1 MNEARSGEDATPFPE
16 LNGLLGEF
24 NDRVQ
29 SILADNLVGAYVV
42 GSFALGAGDLSSDC
56 DFLVVTNEPIT
67 DEQER
72 ALRGL
77 HDEIPTRPG
86 HWATNLEGSYAPQAD
101 LETLEQLG
109 REWLYVDRGW
119 REMRWSTHCNVAD
132 TRWIL
137 RERGIPLI
145 GPAART
151 FACVVPAD
159 LLRRRMRLLIESF
172 LEDLLSWTSFDIIWA
187 QRYTVESMCRML
199 YTLETGEVTSK
210 RAALEWGRRV
220 LAPPWRDLIT
230 QALAD
235 RPVPW
240 NDPPRPGSAEAAI
253 AFVEYG
259 KEYAR
264 RLTGV

>member
-1 MNEARSGEDATPFPE
+1 MNHARSAKDPTPFPE
-16 LNGLLGEF
+16 LNGLLAEF
-24 NDRVQ
+24 IECVQ
-29 SILADNLVGAYVV
+29 STLVDDLVGAYVV

-56 DFLVVTNEPIT
+56 DFIVVTKEPVT
-67 DEQER
+67 GEQER
-72 ALRGL
+72 ALRRL
-77 HDEIPTRPG
+77 HEEIPTRPG
-86 HWATNLEGSYAPQAD
+86 HWATNLEGSYAPQGD
-101 LETLEQLG
+101 LETVERLD

-137 RERGIPLI
+137 RQRGIPLI
-145 GPAART
+145 GPEPRT
-151 FACVVPAD
+151 FACDVPAD
-159 LLRRRMRLLIESF
+159 LLRDRMRTLIGNF

-187 QRYTVESMCRML
+187 QRYAVESMCRML

-210 RAALEWGRRV
+210 LAALEWGKRE
-220 LAPPWRDLIT
+220 LAPTWWDLIA

-240 NDPPRPGSAEAAI
+240 NDPPRPGSVEATI

-259 KEYAR
+259 KEQAR
-264 RLTGV
+264 AMN